1 MYSRHTRSPKKIIPS
16 EREEQFFCDEKMI
29 RSQIAEDDRYSTLIK
44 TAFES
49 IAISVDG
56 IIVEAHEDFART
68 NGYELFELIGRHV
81 TDFLV
86 LEEHERA
93 LRTLRSSEECMGEFS
108 ALKKDGSTFAVEAH
122 GRIIKQRWETCACD
136 GYTRYH

>member
-1 MYSRHTRSPKKIIPS
+1 MIPLALRRSRIMDSRHTRATQEDHSTEGKK
-16 EREEQFFCDEKMI
+16 QFFRDEKMI
-29 RSQIAEDDRYSTLIK
+29 GSQIAEDDRYSTLIK

-56 IIVEAHEDFART
+56 IIVEAHEDFARA
-68 NGYELFELIGRHV
+68 NGYELSELIGRHV

-93 LRTLRSSEECMGEFS
+93 IQL
-108 ALKKDGSTFAVEAH
+108 
-122 GRIIKQRWETCACD
+122 
-136 GYTRYH
+136 